1 MRWARNA
8 PVAAAQRRLSLL
20 GAADDAYEASPA
32 VLPAAVA
39 DLGRLRSLPFSLGVF
54 FGLMACATVAHALVT
69 TVRRRKHDL
78 SVLRTIGLTPR
89 QCRVAIAWQST
100 LLAGVGLVIGI
111 PLGIVT
117 GRAVWRWLADAFP
130 IAYVPPLAFLAVL
143 LVAPAAVAIA
153 NVLAAGPAHAAT
165 RIRPAEALRT
175 E

>member
-1 MRWARNA
+1 
-8 PVAAAQRRLSLL
+8 
-20 GAADDAYEASPA
+20 
-32 VLPAAVA
+32 
-39 DLGRLRSLPFSLGVF
+39 
-54 FGLMACATVAHALVT
+54 MACATVAHALVT

-100 LLAGVGLVIGI
+100 LLAAVGLVIGI

-153 NVLAAGPAHAAT
+153 NVLAAGPAHAAA
-165 RIRPAEALRT
+165 RMRPAEALRT